1 MVIEGFGMYT
11 KINVYIHKPKS
22 LAQGELYRRHGNNL
36 KKDLSHWT
44 LKEDSS
50 RLTLIFF
57 TKY

>member
-36 KKDLSHWT
+36 KKDLSH
-44 LKEDSS
+44 
-50 RLTLIFF
+50 
-57 TKY
+57 